1 MKSTLLETHINRYH
15 SLKGRCK
22 SIELMH
28 PLPIPAFAAIT
39 NIAKSGEW
47 PVKPKIVVLRYLWC
61 PARSIKVISLDDC
74 SQMSSAVRDSL

>member
-1 MKSTLLETHINRYH
+1 
-15 SLKGRCK
+15 
-22 SIELMH
+22 MH
-28 PLPIPAFAAIT
+28 ALPIPAFAAIT

-47 PVKPKIVVLRYLWC
+47 PVKPNIVVLRYLWC

>member
-1 MKSTLLETHINRYH
+1 MY
-15 SLKGRCK
+15 SLKDRCR
-22 SIELMH
+22 SVEHVHL
-28 PLPIPAFAAIT
+28 LPIPAFAAIT

-47 PVKPKIVVLRYLWC
+47 PVKPNIVVLRYLWC